1 MVDFVADGN
10 YVINNGEKMDV
21 DDISTTT
28 QNCTCISDNKGIAD
42 AFGEWGPGAL
52 QDAGYSITLAAL
64 PIVLQDLEFLWL
76 LLWQKL
82 EVVYLLL
89 V

>member
-42 AFGEWGPGAL
+42 AFGE
-52 QDAGYSITLAAL
+52 
-64 PIVLQDLEFLWL
+64 
-76 LLWQKL
+76 
-82 EVVYLLL
+82 
-89 V
+89 